1 MQEAIVR
8 VGNGLIEKKE
18 VKTSQ
23 TFRYVFLENTYLK
36 ESTLFHYPLA
46 LVKLALFIMMCHK
59 ARYSKAKQ
67 KPLIIS
73 VKNAAKKTCLVVAVT
88 GPNRDSDTARNNFG
102 NRFRDVARSLGLKT
116 NHEGFDTNMIEM
128 KSNDW

>member
-1 MQEAIVR
+1 
-8 VGNGLIEKKE
+8 
-18 VKTSQ
+18 
-23 TFRYVFLENTYLK
+23 LK
-36 ESTLFHYPLA
+36 EHSLFLYPLA
-46 LVKLALFIMMCHK
+46 LVKLALFIMVCHK

-67 KPLIIS
+67 KPLVIS

-88 GPNRDSDTARNNFG
+88 GPNRDSDTNRNNFG

-128 KSNDW
+128 KSNDWQNFI